1 MPSGKNWTNFIFINL
16 GFIIYIIIVF
26 YYSQVNDIKKNWPK
40 YRCNP
45 SYMFLADDIQENF
58 TYCVQ
63 NIQTN
68 FIGHLL
74 QPLEYITSSI
84 SGLMSGFVTEI
95 NSVRGMIDKIRNF
108 SSDNTK
114 NMFGIFINLIIQ
126 FQKIT
131 IGIKDTFGKLLGILI
146 TVINIVNG
154 LLLSFESG
162 WNGPPGQMVRT
173 LGKCFDPE
181 THVKLK
187 NGTIKE
193 MKNLD
198 LGDILENGSIV
209 ESVMKIDNKRNVVP
223 LYIIKDQGLD
233 IYVTGSH
240 LVFNSKT
247 NQFCKVE
254 NYFKAKLSNKK
265 VDWFSCLITS
275 DHKIQI
281 GNEIFWDWEDHFVK
295 EKLQL

>member
-95 NSVRGMIDKIRNF
+95 NSVRGMIDKI
-108 SSDNTK
+108 
-114 NMFGIFINLIIQ
+114 LVVIIQ
-126 FQKIT
+126 KI
-131 IGIKDTFGKLLGILI
+131 
-146 TVINIVNG
+146 
-154 LLLSFESG
+154 
-162 WNGPPGQMVRT
+162 
-173 LGKCFDPE
+173 C
-181 THVKLK
+181 
-187 NGTIKE
+187 
-193 MKNLD
+193 
-198 LGDILENGSIV
+198 
-209 ESVMKIDNKRNVVP
+209 
-223 LYIIKDQGLD
+223 
-233 IYVTGSH
+233 
-240 LVFNSKT
+240 LVF
-247 NQFCKVE
+247 
-254 NYFKAKLSNKK
+254 L
-265 VDWFSCLITS
+265 LI
-275 DHKIQI
+275 
-281 GNEIFWDWEDHFVK
+281 
-295 EKLQL
+295 